1 MARQGADRR
10 VLRTRAMLLG
20 SLLDLL
26 VECDYEELSVQDIVD
41 RANVG
46 RSTFYTHFLDKRELL
61 LSGVEQLQTLLAG
74 QHTGADGA
82 ALRSEQLLGFSLPLF
97 LHVEGNMRFC
107 RTLLGPRCS
116 AVIEPHFQR
125 LLGDLLSAELSV
137 RMLAG
142 ATPVVP
148 LDAIVSYIVSAF
160 IGLLRWWME
169 QPNRSSAEEI
179 NRQFRALSL
188 PALTAALGAGV
199 Q

>member
-10 VLRTRAMLLG
+10 VLRTRAMLLDA
-20 SLLDLL
+20 LLDLL
-26 VECDYEELSVQDIVD
+26 VERDYEGLSVQDIVD

-61 LSGVEQLQTLLAG
+61 LSGVGQLQTLLAG
-74 QHTGADGA
+74 QRSGADGA
-82 ALRSEQLLGFSLPLF
+82 ALRSEQPLGFSLPLF

-107 RTLLGPRCS
+107 RALLGPRCG

-125 LLGDLLSAELSV
+125 LLGDLLRADLSSRV
-137 RMLAG
+137 LTG

-148 LDAIVSYIVSAF
+148 LDAVVPYIVSAF

-169 QPNRSSAEEI
+169 QPNRSSAEEVD
-179 NRQFRALSL
+179 RQFRALSL
-188 PALTAALGAGV
+188 PALTAALGAGAR
-199 Q
+199 

>member
-1 MARQGADRR
+1 MTRQGADRR

-61 LSGVEQLQTLLAG
+61 LSGAEQLQTLLAG
-74 QHTGADGA
+74 QHTGADGG
-82 ALRSEQLLGFSLPLF
+82 ALRSEQLLDFSLSLF
-97 LHVEGNMRFC
+97 LHVEENMRFC

-125 LLGDLLSAELSV
+125 LLGDLLRAELSIRV
-137 RMLAG
+137 QAG

-148 LDAIVSYIVSAF
+148 LDAVVPYIVSAF